1 MGIAK
6 FAAMTPKHPASA
18 DRILELQ
25 TLLAKAN
32 AEYYQKGHSP
42 MSDPEYDRMLKELE
56 ALEAQHPD
64 LAAPDSP
71 AKQVGSDL
79 TPGFK
84 KVPHKFPM
92 LSIANTYSEEELRDW
107 YRQVTDKIPA
117 EEVELVAELK
127 IDGISLSLIYVDRRL
142 VQAVTRGDGTVGD
155 DITANVK
162 TISSVTHTL
171 PDFMPAGRVEV
182 RGEVYMT
189 RESFETFNE
198 YSVLHYGKEQQNPRN
213 TAAGSLKL
221 KNPEETALRKLDFFA
236 FGLWT
241 EPFTGTHWDNLEHL
255 AKCGFSVNPHKARL
269 KTMGEL
275 LEVIEGWR
283 LIRDELP
290 YNIDGVVVK
299 VNALEQQVRLGRT
312 AKHPRWVIAYKYKAE
327 AVETVLES
335 VTLQVGRTGAVTP
348 VGHLQPV
355 QLGGTTVKRATLHNF
370 EEIERLGLMLGDTVI
385 VEKGG
390 EIIPKVLAV
399 VSEKRPKSAHPIPI
413 PVKCPECESEL
424 IKAEGEVVLRCENLQ
439 CPAQVERAILHF
451 VSRTAMNIENMGVAL
466 VRALLAEGIIRDVA
480 DLYVLKKENIVGLE
494 RQGEK
499 SAENV
504 LRSIEDSK
512 SRGLDRLLFA
522 LGIRFIGRTSAQV
535 LARAFKDLPTLEKA
549 SVEDLEAVHE
559 VGLRMAESVHE
570 FFRLPHNVDVLRR
583 LELAGV
589 KTSYEGPDGEGVLAG
604 QTFVLT
610 GTMDG
615 WTREEAKSFIEQAGG
630 RTSESVSKKTTYVVA
645 GEAAG
650 SKLAKAEKL
659 GVKVIGEAELR
670 RLLAGEAG

>member
-1 MGIAK
+1 
-6 FAAMTPKHPASA
+6 
-18 DRILELQ
+18 
-25 TLLAKAN
+25 
-32 AEYYQKGHSP
+32 
-42 MSDPEYDRMLKELE
+42 MSDPEYDRLLKELE
-56 ALEAQHPD
+56 ALEAKHPD

-84 KVPHKFPM
+84 KVPHRFPM
-92 LSIANTYSEEELRDW
+92 LSIANTYSEEEVRDW
-107 YRQVTDKIPA
+107 YRQVTYKIPA
-117 EEVELVAELK
+117 DEVELVAELK
-127 IDGISLSLIYVDRRL
+127 IDGISLSLVYQDRKL
-142 VQAVTRGDGTVGD
+142 SQAVTRGDGNVGD

-162 TISSVTHTL
+162 TIAGVPHKL
-171 PDFMPAGRVEV
+171 PDSMPEGRVEV
-182 RGEVYMT
+182 RGEVFMT
-189 RESFETFNE
+189 RASFEAFNE

-236 FGLWT
+236 FGLWV
-241 EPFTGTHWDNLEHL
+241 EPFNGTHWENLEKL
-255 AKCGFSVNPHKARL
+255 DACRFPVNPYKAKV
-269 KTMGEL
+269 KTVDEL
-275 LEVIEGWR
+275 LEVFEKWR

-299 VNALEQQVRLGRT
+299 VNSLEQQVRLGRT
-312 AKHPRWVIAYKYKAE
+312 SKNPRWVIAYKYKAE
-327 AVETVLES
+327 AVETILES

-399 VSEKRPKSAHPIPI
+399 VPEKRPRGATAV
-413 PVKCPECESEL
+413 PVPDKCPECESEL
-424 IKAEGEVVLRCENLQ
+424 VKSEGEVVLRCENLQ

-451 VSRTAMNIENMGVAL
+451 VSRTAMNIESMGVAL
-466 VRALLAEGIIRDVA
+466 VRTLLAEGLIKDVA
-480 DLYVLKKENIVGLE
+480 DLYSLKKEDIVGLE

-504 LRSIEDSK
+504 LRSVEDSK
-512 SRGLDRLLFA
+512 GRGLDRLLFA

-535 LARAFKDLPTLEKA
+535 LARAFKDLQALEKA
-549 SVEDLEAVHE
+549 TVEDLEAVHE

-583 LELAGV
+583 LETAGV
-589 KTSYEGPDGEGVLAG
+589 KTTYEGPDGEGLLAG

-610 GTMDG
+610 GTMEV
-615 WTREEAKSFIEQAGG
+615 WTREEAKSYIEQAGG

-670 RLLAGEAG
+670 KLLAGGTG